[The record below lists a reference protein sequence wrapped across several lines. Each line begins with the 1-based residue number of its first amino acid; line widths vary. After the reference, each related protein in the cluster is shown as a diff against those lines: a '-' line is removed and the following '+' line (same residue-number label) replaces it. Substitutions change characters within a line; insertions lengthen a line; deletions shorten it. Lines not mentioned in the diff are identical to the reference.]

1 MRIDQPKWVLHYNFP
16 DYMSNM
22 TQQPPLTD
30 THTLHLH
37 HKNRRTPDGMFL
49 QQEAFDEIS
58 ERLLGVKKSFTK
70 TAVVTSWPDLWANIM
85 AGADVIRPDDTL
97 QFTDNGY
104 DLIIHAMD
112 LHWANDP
119 VGQIV
124 QCRNALKPDG
134 LFLAACFGGQ
144 TLNELR
150 SAIAEA
156 ESRVMDG
163 LSPRVVPM
171 GEVRDYGA
179 LLQRAGLALPVADT
193 LTLPVSYT
201 DTTALMNDLRKM
213 GENNALAARTKKP
226 TPKLVFDAL
235 ETVYRENFSDGGR
248 LIATFEI
255 IFLAGWAPD
264 ASQQQPLKPGSA
276 KMKLA
281 DALNIPDGPKD

>member
-1 MRIDQPKWVLHYNFP
+1 
-16 DYMSNM
+16 M

-49 QQEAFDEIS
+49 QREAFDEIS

-70 TAVVTSWPDLWANIM
+70 TAVVTSWPDLWANIVK
-85 AGADVIRPDDTL
+85 GADVIHPDDTL
-97 QFTDNGY
+97 RFTDNGY
-104 DLIIHAMD
+104 DLIVHAMD

-150 SAIAEA
+150 SAIAKA
-156 ESRVMDG
+156 ESRVMGG

-193 LTLPVSYT
+193 LTLPVSYS
-201 DTTALMNDLRKM
+201 DTTALMIDLRKM
-213 GENNALAARTKKP
+213 GESNALTARTKKP
-226 TPKLVFDAL
+226 TPKSVFDAL
-235 ETVYRENFSDGGR
+235 ETVYRQNFSDGKR

-255 IFLAGWAPD
+255 IFLAGWVPD

-281 DALNIPDGPKD
+281 DALRIPDDPKD

>member
-1 MRIDQPKWVLHYNFP
+1 
-16 DYMSNM
+16 
-22 TQQPPLTD
+22 
-30 THTLHLH
+30 
-37 HKNRRTPDGMFL
+37 MFL
-49 QQEAFDEIS
+49 QQEAFDEIT
-58 ERLLGVKKSFTK
+58 ERLLGFMKSFTK
-70 TAVVTSWPDLWANIM
+70 AAVVTSWPELWADI
-85 AGADVIRPDDTL
+85 AVGADVIHPDDTL
-97 QFTDNGY
+97 GFTETSY
-104 DLIIHAMD
+104 DLIVHAMD

-134 LFLAACFGGQ
+134 LFLAAFFGGQ

-156 ESRVMDG
+156 ESKVTGG

-201 DTTALMNDLRKM
+201 DTAALMNDLREM
-213 GENNALAARTKKP
+213 GESNALAARNRKP
-226 TPKLVFDAL
+226 TPKAIFDAL
-235 ETVYRENFSDGGR
+235 ETVYRQNFSDGDR

-255 IFLAGWAPD
+255 IFLAGWVPD
-264 ASQQQPLKPGSA
+264 ASQQKPLKPGSA

-281 DALNIPDGPKD
+281 DALNIPDDPKD